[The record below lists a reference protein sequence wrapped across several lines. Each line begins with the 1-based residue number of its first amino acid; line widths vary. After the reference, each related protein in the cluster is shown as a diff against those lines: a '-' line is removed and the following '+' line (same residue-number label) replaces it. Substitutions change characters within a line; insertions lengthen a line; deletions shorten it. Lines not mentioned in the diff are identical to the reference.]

1 MASAIDDLASS
12 LLFWRSDDSSDESAV
27 DFLPETEAL
36 ATRSL
41 EISRA
46 CLGAEDQV
54 TAGRE
59 HNLGMVKRAL
69 RKDEEAR

>member
-1 MASAIDDLASS
+1 MASAIDDLASA
-12 LLFWRSDDSSDESAV
+12 LLFWREDEASDESAA
-27 DFLPETEAL
+27 DFLPEAEAL

-46 CLGAEDQV
+46 CLGAEDRV

-59 HNLGMVKRAL
+59 QNLGMVKRAL
-69 RKDEEAR
+69 RKEEEAR